1 MPIPGKLGEIIS
13 KNNLIR
19 YMGDKCRNLPYEGDS
34 IYVFFKVKCFAME
47 FLIQAGNKGKLS

>member
-47 FLIQAGNKGKLS
+47 FFNSSR